1 MSVGDA
7 VIGGARPEASS
18 RRIEWMTQPFDAATL
33 PQQRQWLSA
42 KVTVLV
48 TSFLDLLQQR

>member
-1 MSVGDA
+1 
-7 VIGGARPEASS
+7 
-18 RRIEWMTQPFDAATL
+18 MTQPFDAATL